1 MVDFIKKIND
11 AIRTIK
17 YRINPYTKIKT
28 IDELNK
34 VYALNYHDLSD
45 LDLREHGDLFY
56 DYDDN
61 KTHPWTNNVI
71 WPTLDKMPA
80 NFSPQKL
87 LESSMRPRLIEKL
100 HQSGKTGHGINI
112 AIIDGQIDATNPEY
126 SHQIKL
132 ISNSTKIQTS
142 NTSPEHHGPL
152 VACRAVGENT
162 GTAPDANLYY
172 FNVAKNRET
181 NFFDSNIDAFE
192 RVLEYQKN
200 APESERIHI
209 LSCSFGLRANTS
221 GQRATTEQIAK
232 VYELIQQLHNLGI
245 QIIHCSPAP
254 TEQNDIEQR
263 AQIEQTLKQQGYQTI
278 HWHDQ
283 EFSNRNPNQPIFGRF
298 VKSPDLISIPTR
310 NMSHIDHHQ
319 DMRFDPNGG
328 DSSAAPYLAGV
339 FACALQGNTI
349 FCTRENWQDELI
361 EIMKQTASQHPMGGK
376 IINPTGIVE
385 RVSQIARTME
395 MDLIKH
401 QASQHE

>member
-132 ISNSTKIQTS
+132 IQ
-142 NTSPEHHGPL
+142 
-152 VACRAVGENT
+152 
-162 GTAPDANLYY
+162 
-172 FNVAKNRET
+172 
-181 NFFDSNIDAFE
+181 
-192 RVLEYQKN
+192 
-200 APESERIHI
+200 
-209 LSCSFGLRANTS
+209 
-221 GQRATTEQIAK
+221 
-232 VYELIQQLHNLGI
+232 
-245 QIIHCSPAP
+245 
-254 TEQNDIEQR
+254 DIR
-263 AQIEQTLKQQGYQTI
+263 
-278 HWHDQ
+278 
-283 EFSNRNPNQPIFGRF
+283 
-298 VKSPDLISIPTR
+298 
-310 NMSHIDHHQ
+310 
-319 DMRFDPNGG
+319 
-328 DSSAAPYLAGV
+328 
-339 FACALQGNTI
+339 
-349 FCTRENWQDELI
+349 
-361 EIMKQTASQHPMGGK
+361 
-376 IINPTGIVE
+376 
-385 RVSQIARTME
+385 
-395 MDLIKH
+395 
-401 QASQHE
+401 